1 MIAVMKI
8 LRTVSVCIG
17 LIGCAASMNS
27 ADEADNSDGVAD
39 TTSEWGYTP
48 LDFYRQCTDVE
59 CDFRMFEGEKML
71 RGLSTWH
78 PRDTGFSFVGDP
90 VLISVTD
97 EFAAHPDVPVVCYS
111 VSLLGYWD
119 ADARI
124 FLAVKGEY
132 GIFGLTQAESESETL
147 PVSDVA
153 SQAFLFEKRI
163 MNGNWKPFDITLR
176 TLKHRGRLDFSI
188 RKEGSGQAVFY
199 SIEVDGEMDCP
210 ANAEEVDS
218 PANVE
223 EVD

>member
-1 MIAVMKI
+1 MRVLMKSFI
-8 LRTVSVCIG
+8 VVWGCIS
-17 LIGCAASMNS
+17 LMGCAASSNAS
-27 ADEADNSDGVAD
+27 ADQGNHEPSDTEAD
-39 TTSEWGYTP
+39 WGYTP
-48 LDFYRQCTDVE
+48 LDFYQQCTDVE

-90 VLISVTD
+90 VRISVED
-97 EFAAHPDVPVVCYS
+97 EFAAHPDVPIACYS
-111 VSLLGYWD
+111 ISLLGHWD
-119 ADARI
+119 EDARI
-124 FLAVKGEY
+124 FLEVTGEY

-153 SQAFLFEKRI
+153 PQTFVFEKRI
-163 MNGNWKPFDITLR
+163 INGNWKPFDITLR

-188 RKEGSGQAVFY
+188 RKEGSGQVVFY
-199 SIEVDGEMDCP
+199 SIEVDGERKCP

-218 PANVE
+218 PANAE